1 MEVIEGFE
9 VIDGLEVNE
18 GFDLPDCLDAIEG
31 GSTIFSSSIPRD
43 GAFDNSVLD

>member
-18 GFDLPDCLDAIEG
+18 GFDLPDCLDAIDG
-31 GSTIFSSSIPRD
+31 SSTIFSSRD